1 MVRDVH
7 GKLDVL
13 NTTGSCG
20 APNFRQ
26 AKGGYAVFGM
36 GQPSL
41 NGFRLLL
48 QKLQR
53 EGHKVGAAQN
63 RGVSAFIRG
72 TGAVGAWGS
81 NGRSLGRAAYVLQS
95 WPWRREGFGKV
106 FGKPC
111 PKTSGAIPDTPHPW
125 LSFQE
130 CVFFCVR
137 EEPVLFLR
145 VEGDF
150 VAYTPRGKDS
160 LHENLHGLRR
170 GPRGEDL
177 ELTIRKEVMAAG
189 PWQGPPRSDAR
200 LHVVWCPTEQRLE
213 DPRRRQPLL
222 GVPQWGWVLTAIPV
236 SCRSTTSRS

>member
-63 RGVSAFIRG
+63 RGVSAFICG
-72 TGAVGAWGS
+72 TGTVGAWGS

-95 WPWRREGFGKV
+95 CWPWGREGFGKV

-111 PKTSGAIPDTPHPW
+111 PKTSGAIPDTAHPW
-125 LSFQE
+125 LFPG
-130 CVFFCVR
+130 VR
-137 EEPVLFLR
+137 LLLC
-145 VEGDF
+145 
-150 VAYTPRGKDS
+150 PRGARALPAGGGRLRG
-160 LHENLHGLRR
+160 LH
-170 GPRGEDL
+170 
-177 ELTIRKEVMAAG
+177 AAG
-189 PWQGPPRSDAR
+189 QGQPPREPPWPAPGAAR
-200 LHVVWCPTEQRLE
+200 GGPGAHHPQRGDGSGAVARATRL
-213 DPRRRQPLL
+213 
-222 GVPQWGWVLTAIPV
+222 
-236 SCRSTTSRS
+236 